1 MSLGRGLGALI
12 TPTTSGRSKTPAA
25 GKSDEKVWQIPLS
38 DIHANPSQPRRTFSP
53 EELSELAESIKEHG
67 VLQPILVSELPTGG
81 YEIIAGER
89 RFRAS
94 QIAGRSTVPVIVKEL
109 ADREKLEVALIENI
123 QRQDLNPIE
132 EAVSFQRLIDEF
144 GLTQEQVAV
153 KVGKSR
159 SAVAN
164 TVRLLDL
171 PEEVQTALVNKQI
184 TSGQGRALLAL
195 PSAADQLDT
204 LHSMVGKK
212 ITVRELEQTAAAKR
226 PVQGALR
233 RDPNIVYFETQIRSS
248 LGAKAA
254 ISERGG
260 KGVITIQ
267 FHSPDELADIVKKII
282 EE

>member
-12 TPTTSGRSKTPAA
+12 TPTTNGRPKTPAT

-38 DIHANPSQPRRTFSP
+38 DIHANPAQPRRTFSP
-53 EELSELAESIKEHG
+53 EELSELSESIKEHG

-94 QIAGRSTVPVIVKEL
+94 QIAGRSTIPVIVKEL

-144 GLTQEQVAV
+144 GLTQEAVA
-153 KVGKSR
+153 KQVGKSR
-159 SAVAN
+159 SAIAN

-171 PEEVQTALVNKQI
+171 PDAIQAALINKQI
-184 TSGQGRALLAL
+184 TSGQGRALLSL
-195 PSAADQLDT
+195 PTEKDQLDT
-204 LHSMVGKK
+204 FQSMIGKK
-212 ITVRELEQTAAAKR
+212 VTVRELEQGAAAKR
-226 PVQGALR
+226 TGGAAVR
-233 RDPNIVYFETQIRSS
+233 RDPNIVYFETQMRSA
-248 LGAKAA
+248 LGAKTT

-260 KGVITIQ
+260 KGSVTIQ
-267 FHSPDELADIVKKII
+267 FHSPEELADIVKKILGD
-282 EE
+282 